1 MAINYIEGDFIESVV
16 AVEGDSTQY
25 NYIYINLGK
34 IDGYHP
40 ISLSYEGVGSSP
52 VMIIS
57 NPFRLYDPVN
67 NPNNTWGAR
76 IYPLN
81 NTLLTLNGN
90 IYILWHKNTVEYT
103 PPETT

>member
-1 MAINYIEGDFIESVV
+1 
-16 AVEGDSTQY
+16 
-25 NYIYINLGK
+25 
-34 IDGYHP
+34 
-40 ISLSYEGVGSSP
+40 
-52 VMIIS
+52 MIIS

-81 NTLLTLNGN
+81 NTLLTVNGN